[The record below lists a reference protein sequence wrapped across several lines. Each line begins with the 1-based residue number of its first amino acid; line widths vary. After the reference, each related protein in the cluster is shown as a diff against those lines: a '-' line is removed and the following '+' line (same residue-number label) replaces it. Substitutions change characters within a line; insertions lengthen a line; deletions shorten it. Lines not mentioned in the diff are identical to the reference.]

1 MAMVND
7 PNNRASTNVCLPGVV
22 MKSAL
27 FQGKLSVCCFNT
39 QSICARKLSKLDEL
53 RQILMIAKVDI
64 VCVTESWLNEKTDTN
79 ILSINGY
86 HIIRHDRL
94 GRLGGGILI
103 YIKHGIKFDIVAKSD
118 NQLGIPHTEYMAFE
132 ASIQNYKILIACFY
146 NPPDV
151 DSAECVDDIQLNFGS
166 KYEYS
171 LFLGDFNTNLLEP
184 SRKTTRLS
192 SVLSTF
198 NMSCLGNQPT
208 FYHMNGSSQLDL
220 MFFSDES
227 KVLRFNQVD
236 APVFSK
242 HDLIFASFDFDVDH
256 NISPYSFRDYNSIN
270 VDGLLEHFN
279 NLDWLN
285 FIEIVILISYL
296 SFLTMK

>member
-1 MAMVND
+1 MHF
-7 PNNRASTNVCLPGVV
+7 
-22 MKSAL
+22 AL
-27 FQGKLSVCCFNT
+27 
-39 QSICARKLSKLDEL
+39 E
-53 RQILMIAKVDI
+53 
-64 VCVTESWLNEKTDTN
+64 
-79 ILSINGY
+79 
-86 HIIRHDRL
+86 
-94 GRLGGGILI
+94 
-103 YIKHGIKFDIVAKSD
+103 
-118 NQLGIPHTEYMAFE
+118 
-132 ASIQNYKILIACFY
+132 
-146 NPPDV
+146 
-151 DSAECVDDIQLNFGS
+151 
-166 KYEYS
+166 YEYS

-227 KVLRFNQVD
+227 KVLRFNQFD

-270 VDGLLEHFN
+270 EDGLLEHFN

-285 FIEIVILISYL
+285 FYRNSDPDQLLEFFNNEMIILHNEFVPTRTYNSPKKSNPWFNSSISKAIVDRDLAFKMWKASKLDIDHCLFKRLRNKASRMIHEAKKNYYALHLDNKLPSQELWKRLKSLGIGRSVPCPIQGYNADEINTNIAQNFLL
-296 SFLTMK
+296 SKQFD